1 MLHSIVSSYLRS
13 CNSKKFWKKSLK
25 FAKHKHMRD
34 EICMYA
40 QLSLQWASL
49 TYFKNWFYPLDAGKY
64 NVVIHY

>member
-1 MLHSIVSSYLRS
+1 
-13 CNSKKFWKKSLK
+13 
-25 FAKHKHMRD
+25 MRD